1 MALYTPT
8 LVAPMGENYG
18 AAAAGT
24 VVTVITPAGG
34 GDFIQLFGDAVTLRF
49 QTTGTASV
57 ITIDSVDLSNFG
69 LDGNVTVTMGTTQ
82 VQYVKFDGSV
92 TRFKQQS
99 GNVGYVGLTYTS
111 VTGLSIEASYD
122 S

>member
-8 LVAPMGENYG
+8 LVAPLSENYG
-18 AAAAGT
+18 ASTAGT
-24 VVTVITPAGG
+24 TVVPITPAGG

-69 LDGNVTVTMGTTQ
+69 VDGNVTVTMSATQ

-92 TRFKQQS
+92 TRFKQQT

-111 VTGLSIEASYD
+111 VVALAIEASYD